1 MVIIFA
7 VVVKFHMREK
17 AETLRDRGLEAL
29 EQNNT
34 VAALSFLERAH
45 RLEKTPITCSSLAY
59 CMAKE
64 RGQFKQAFAL
74 CEEAIE
80 KEPDSAAHYLNLGR
94 IHILAGNRAEA
105 ITAFRE
111 GMKHNLDD
119 RIIAELATL
128 GIRKPPVI
136 PFFKRANFLN
146 KYLGMIFKRLGF
158 R

>member
-1 MVIIFA
+1 
-7 VVVKFHMREK
+7 MREK
-17 AETLRDRGLEAL
+17 AETLRARGLEAL
-29 EQNNT
+29 SYGNA
-34 VAALSFLERAH
+34 VAALSFLEKAI

-59 CMAKE
+59 CLAKE

-105 ITAFRE
+105 ITALRD
-111 GMKHNLDD
+111 GLKHDLDEQ
-119 RIIAELATL
+119 IIAELARL

-136 PFFKRANFLN
+136 PFLNRANPLN
-146 KYLGMIFKRLGF
+146 KYFGLILKRLGF